1 LAIGHYSCTQAVQ
14 LEEGR
19 VPFYVYE
26 IPAHKH
32 REERNWTNEKEA
44 VSAIKHVARRALTEG
59 APQDAQIT
67 FSDKK
72 TGNVL
77 YQGPLNEASKGV
89 TI

>member
-1 LAIGHYSCTQAVQ
+1 MLKS
-14 LEEGR
+14 EEWL
-19 VPFYVYE
+19 VAFYVYE

-59 APQDAQIT
+59 APQDAQLT
-67 FSDKK
+67 FSEKK
-72 TGNVL
+72 TGNIL

-89 TI
+89 TL